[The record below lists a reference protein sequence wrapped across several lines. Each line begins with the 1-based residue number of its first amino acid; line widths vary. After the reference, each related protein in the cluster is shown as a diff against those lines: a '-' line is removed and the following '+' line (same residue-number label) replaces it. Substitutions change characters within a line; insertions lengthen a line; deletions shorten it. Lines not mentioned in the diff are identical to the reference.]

1 MVGILFIADTHGSLK
16 NATVKWEMLSNAQ
29 GVDAIVCLG
38 DIYLNEL
45 QKIKEIAD
53 ERKIPVYG
61 IHGNHEPMSFLEKT
75 GITNI
80 HASGCKVGDVRIA
93 GNLPEAD
100 ILVSHS
106 PYKMKSSNVIH
117 SGLKGISWYLKNH
130 NPKWHFYGHLHNRDQ
145 KIHQFGFLKNRICK
159 SFCIYEAAFNTDTE
173 ELEYLF

>member
-1 MVGILFIADTHGSLK
+1 
-16 NATVKWEMLSNAQ
+16 MLTEEQAM
-29 GVDAIVCLG
+29 
-38 DIYLNEL
+38 E
-45 QKIKEIAD
+45 
-53 ERKIPVYG
+53 
-61 IHGNHEPMSFLEKT
+61 
-75 GITNI
+75 
-80 HASGCKVGDVRIA
+80 IA

-173 ELEYLF
+173 LEYLF

>member
-61 IHGNHEPMSFLEKT
+61 IHGNHEPM
-75 GITNI
+75 N
-80 HASGCKVGDVRIA
+80 
-93 GNLPEAD
+93 
-100 ILVSHS
+100 
-106 PYKMKSSNVIH
+106 
-117 SGLKGISWYLKNH
+117 
-130 NPKWHFYGHLHNRDQ
+130 
-145 KIHQFGFLKNRICK
+145 FLKKQGLPIFTHPDVKWGMSGSPVWADARHTRQIPENWIFVC
-159 SFCIYEAAFNTDTE
+159 
-173 ELEYLF
+173 